1 MNSIWT
7 NTFYQEQP
15 ALAWLYRLDLSSFYN
30 GIVDKAGMLSQAVVD
45 VSLGK
50 RENNYTDVYYAGIKR
65 KIFTRAENSS
75 EFTIKF
81 NEDKY
86 YRIST
91 ILENIF
97 MIANHNQYYPDSTG
111 DSPYTMGTGYTDGQQ
126 IIKVNVY
133 DPSSISE
140 IDSMEYPLLQWEFRG
155 CQLVSLDDMPFNY
168 ESTETITRRATFCYQ
183 YMIFRNRET
192 LQAENGQKK
201 VEKIEKAQASKE
213 QGQGA

>member
-15 ALAWLYRLDLSSFYN
+15 ALAWLYRLDLSNFYN
-30 GIVDKAGMLSQAVVD
+30 GIVDKADMLSQAVVD

-50 RENNYTDVYYAGIKR
+50 RENDYTDVYYAGIKR

-86 YRIST
+86 YRISS
-91 ILENIF
+91 ILENIY
-97 MIANHNQYYPDSTG
+97 MIANHNQLYPRSTG
-111 DSPYTMGTGYTDGQQ
+111 DDIYTVGQNYTDDQRK
-126 IIKVNVY
+126 IKINVY
-133 DPSSISE
+133 DPNHISD
-140 IDSMEYPLLQWEFRG
+140 IDDMDYPLLQWEFYG

-168 ESTETITRRATFCYQ
+168 ESTETITRSATFCYQ
-183 YMIFRNRET
+183 YMIFRNREM
-192 LQAENGQKK
+192 LQTENAEARVK
-201 VEKIEKAQASKE
+201 KIEEKQTA
-213 QGQGA
+213 GTQGA